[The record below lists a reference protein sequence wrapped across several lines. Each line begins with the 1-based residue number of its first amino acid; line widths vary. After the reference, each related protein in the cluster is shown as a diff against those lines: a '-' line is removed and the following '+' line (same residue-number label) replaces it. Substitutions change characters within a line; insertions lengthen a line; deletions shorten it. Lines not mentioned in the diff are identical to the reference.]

1 MPSFVCIANI
11 ISKLRAQQLG
21 EILILSLTMYIP
33 CMDEEAQALL
43 DEYEKSGDPDI
54 ADHLIESL
62 DAARRARWWE
72 STAWM
77 NFTHSSLK
85 SWGLLHRLCA
95 AQCPPQSARPPVSAK
110 KWHPISSRSPKLQQT
125 RLSNVK
131 YAKFHQNWSNSFR
144 DMAI

>member
-1 MPSFVCIANI
+1 
-11 ISKLRAQQLG
+11 
-21 EILILSLTMYIP
+21 
-33 CMDEEAQALL
+33 MDEEAQALL

-85 SWGLLHRLCA
+85 SWALLHRLCA

-110 KWHPISSRSPKLQQT
+110 VASHLIQVAKAPADKAFECKVCQISSKL
-125 RLSNVK
+125 VK
-131 YAKFHQNWSNSFR
+131 QFQRYGDLTVF
-144 DMAI
+144 